1 MAVPWCAAA
10 AAAYNETYSC
20 ISPFWLMLAARTLDA
35 LRCLIKVN
43 HLTVTLS
50 EGEVLLHSLLESG
63 AALAHDC
70 GGKLACAT
78 CCVIVREGAETLSPP
93 SDDELDMLE
102 RAGAAQDG
110 ARLSCQVT
118 GSGEIA
124 VDIPRAEAPSHEHM
138 LPIAL
143 TADAAQFLAVQLGK
157 HPGCVGV
164 RLAVAPAGC
173 SGLRYRV
180 DLADALAENDVVFQ
194 YSGVRVAID
203 RASLPFIQGTTV
215 RLSSE
220 GLARRLRFD
229 NPNARQ
235 SCGCGESFGT

>member
-1 MAVPWCAAA
+1 MVAPRTFGAA
-10 AAAYNETYSC
+10 
-20 ISPFWLMLAARTLDA
+20 
-35 LRCLIKVN
+35 RCLIEVDA
-43 HLTVTLS
+43 LTVTLD

-63 AALAHDC
+63 AALAHDR

-78 CCVIVREGAETLSPP
+78 CCLIVRQGAEKLGAP

-118 GSGEIA
+118 GSGEIS
-124 VDIPRAEAPSHEHM
+124 VQVPRAEAPSHQRM
-138 LPIAL
+138 LPIEL

-157 HPGCVGV
+157 HPGCIAV

-180 DLADALAENDVVFQ
+180 DPVDTVDERDLTFECG
-194 YSGVRVAID
+194 GVRIAVDA
-203 RASLPFIQGTTV
+203 ASLPSIQGTTV
-215 RLSSE
+215 RLAHE

-229 NPNARQ
+229 NPNVRQ
-235 SCGCGESFGT
+235 SCGCGESFAT